1 MTTHDSPSKGT
12 VVSGVIGDD
21 VHVIGIRLMEY
32 ALRQSGFT
40 VVSLGPLA
48 QPKEFIDAAIE
59 TAADALFIS
68 SLNGHAE
75 LYLPGLRGACVEAGI
90 GDILIYAG
98 GQLTIRRPDWAEVER
113 RFVNEIGLEP
123 GLPVRRFAGRADRG
137 PRARHRGTP
146 GQEAGTQGGLS
157 HAEQDGSGRSARQR
171 RPVERELL
179 RRRTRPRARRLAH
192 RQRGGP

>member
-1 MTTHDSPSKGT
+1 MTASDTPSKGT
-12 VVSGVIGDD
+12 VVTGVIGDD

-48 QPKEFIDAAIE
+48 APKEFVDAAIE

-75 LYLPGLRGACVEAGI
+75 LYLPGLRGACIEAGI

-98 GQLTIRRPDWAEVER
+98 GQLTIRRPEWAEVEQ
-113 RFVNEIGLEP
+113 RFVNEY
-123 GLPVRRFAGRADRG
+123 
-137 PRARHRGTP
+137 
-146 GQEAGTQGGLS
+146 GLS
-157 HAEQDGSGRSARQR
+157 RVYPSDVSPDTPIADLDRDI
-171 RPVERELL
+171 
-179 RRRTRPRARRLAH
+179 TARRAKAE
-192 RQRGGP
+192 GKEA

>member
-1 MTTHDSPSKGT
+1 MSTSDAPSKGT
-12 VVSGVIGDD
+12 VVTGVIGDD

-48 QPKEFIDAAIE
+48 APKEFVDAAIE
-59 TAADALFIS
+59 TAADAMFIS

-98 GQLTIRRPDWAEVER
+98 GQLTIRRPDWAEVEH
-113 RFVNEIGLEP
+113 RFV
-123 GLPVRRFAGRADRG
+123 
-137 PRARHRGTP
+137 
-146 GQEAGTQGGLS
+146 TQYGLS
-157 HAEQDGSGRSARQR
+157 RVYPSDVSPDTPIGDL
-171 RPVERELL
+171 ERDIA
-179 RRRTRPRARRLAH
+179 ARRAKAEC
-192 RQRGGP
+192 

>member
-1 MTTHDSPSKGT
+1 MSTDHGPGKGT
-12 VVSGVIGDD
+12 VVTGTIGDD

-32 ALRQSGFT
+32 ALRQNGFS

-48 QPKEFIDAAIE
+48 QQKEFIETAIE

-98 GQLTIRRPDWAEVER
+98 GQLTIRRPDWEQVR
-113 RFVNEIGLEP
+113 KRFVDELRLDRVYPPDVGPDAPIRDLES
-123 GLPVRRFAGRADRG
+123 DI
-137 PRARHRGTP
+137 
-146 GQEAGTQGGLS
+146 
-157 HAEQDGSGRSARQR
+157 SAR
-171 RPVERELL
+171 
-179 RRRTRPRARRLAH
+179 RAAKSPP
-192 RQRGGP
+192 GAA

>member
-1 MTTHDSPSKGT
+1 MSASDAPTKGT
-12 VVSGVIGDD
+12 VVTGVIGDD

-48 QPKEFIDAAIE
+48 APKEFIDAAVE

-75 LYLPGLRGACVEAGI
+75 LYLPGVRGACVEAGI

-98 GQLTIRRPDWAEVER
+98 GQLTIRRPEWADVEY
-113 RFVNEIGLEP
+113 RFVKEL
-123 GLPVRRFAGRADRG
+123 
-137 PRARHRGTP
+137 
-146 GQEAGTQGGLS
+146 GLS
-157 HAEQDGSGRSARQR
+157 RVYPSDVS
-171 RPVERELL
+171 PDVPINDLERDIQAL
-179 RRRTRPRARRLAH
+179 RVAKAANRED
-192 RQRGGP
+192 

>member
-1 MTTHDSPSKGT
+1 MSVSNTPSKGT
-12 VVSGVIGDD
+12 VVTGVIGDD

-48 QPKEFIDAAIE
+48 APKEFVDAAIE

-98 GQLTIRRPDWAEVER
+98 GQLTIRRPEWAEVEE
-113 RFVNEIGLEP
+113 RFVNEY
-123 GLPVRRFAGRADRG
+123 
-137 PRARHRGTP
+137 
-146 GQEAGTQGGLS
+146 GLS
-157 HAEQDGSGRSARQR
+157 RVYPSDVSPDTPIADLGRDIA
-171 RPVERELL
+171 
-179 RRRTRPRARRLAH
+179 ARRAKAESKEA
-192 RQRGGP
+192 